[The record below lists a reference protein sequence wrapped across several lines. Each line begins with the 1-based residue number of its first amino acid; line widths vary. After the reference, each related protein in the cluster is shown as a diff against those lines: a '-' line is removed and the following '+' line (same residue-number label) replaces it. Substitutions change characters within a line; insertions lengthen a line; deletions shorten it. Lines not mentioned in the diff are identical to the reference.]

1 MIGALMRLITDIGT
15 DRDISYTR
23 KLHLAT
29 FCNTVHTIHH
39 DIVTY
44 LLQPILSKYRY
55 GSP

>member
-1 MIGALMRLITDIGT
+1 MMIGALMRLITDIEQT
-15 DRDISYTR
+15 VIFQ
-23 KLHLAT
+23 AT

>member
-1 MIGALMRLITDIGT
+1 MIGALMRFITDIKQT
-15 DRDISYTR
+15 VIFLTR